1 MKYEIGA
8 KCNKGQ
14 NNVIRATNVMGIGHK
29 DNQRRFFALATC
41 KKLVANMTIV
51 ENVIRKRQKLELV

>member
-1 MKYEIGA
+1 MALGGTIFWLLSWGHINVIAGTKSKGS

-29 DNQRRFFALATC
+29 G
-41 KKLVANMTIV
+41 K
-51 ENVIRKRQKLELV
+51 

>member
-29 DNQRRFFALATC
+29 DN
-41 KKLVANMTIV
+41 
-51 ENVIRKRQKLELV
+51 

>member
-1 MKYEIGA
+1 MWQLSGSIFWLLSRGHIKVITGTKYKGP

-29 DNQRRFFALATC
+29 G
-41 KKLVANMTIV
+41 K
-51 ENVIRKRQKLELV
+51 